1 MLTPEEKMMI
11 QDIKSLINELEQAD
25 SGAGDTEEVEPVTMA
40 IDENPKDCAD
50 DPTKKKD
57 ISSIDDITKAL
68 KALIAKSGSAS
79 PDGTTANDDAESR
92 IYDDQTEMMD
102 ENINAVAKAIIAL
115 TSKGKPVAKSKKSS
129 DEIRK
134 EMLRQ
139 RVNKKLQER
148 KQNDNVEKAL
158 VAIANVV
165 KSVVEQQNETTMAV
179 SNILEGLGIAQQVT
193 GGQFVAK
200 SITPAQRQKPV
211 KCANQEVLKGLQDKL
226 TNMVG
231 DPMPAGAQR
240 QSVAKDL
247 SGVMGYLFNK

>member
-25 SGAGDTEEVEPVTMA
+25 GGAKDAEEVEPVTMA

-50 DPTKKKD
+50 DPAKKKD

-115 TSKGKPVAKSKKSS
+115 TSKGKPVAKSEKSS

-165 KSVVEQQNETTMAV
+165 KSVVEQQNETATAV
-179 SNILEGLGIAQQVT
+179 ANILEGMGIAQQVT

-231 DPMPAGAQR
+231 DPIPVGAQR

-247 SGVMGYLFNK
+247 SGVMGYLFNT